1 MGHRLL
7 IIDDDAGIQKMLKT
21 VFECENFE
29 VTVASD
35 GLIALE
41 CLEQTRPDL
50 ILLDLMLP
58 NMDGWAFVKELEQ
71 RGLRSSL
78 PVLVLTA
85 DIYAKSQVDSMDVEG
100 WLVKPFH
107 LAELLSQVRSLLDQV
122 GDEKVL

>member
-1 MGHRLL
+1 LGHRLL

-41 CLEQTRPDL
+41 CLERTQPDL

-58 NMDGWAFVKELEQ
+58 NMDGWSFVRELEQ
-71 RGLRSSL
+71 RGLRASL

-85 DIYAKSQVDSMDVEG
+85 DIYAKSLVDSMDVEG

>member
-1 MGHRLL
+1 LGHRLL

-41 CLEQTRPDL
+41 CLEHIQPDL

-58 NMDGWAFVKELEQ
+58 NMDGWTFVKELEQ

-85 DIYAKSQVDSMDVEG
+85 DIYAKSLVDSMDVEG